1 MFVLPFATQIKHE
14 SGTPIPD
21 GALKQEVTFCVQG
34 VASPLLAN
42 VYLHYVYDLWVQQ
55 WRKRHATGDMIVVRY
70 ADDTIVGFQHRRD
83 AERFLSDLKDRL
95 AQFALSLH
103 PEKTRL
109 IEFGAYAAERRQ
121 SRGEGKPET
130 FDFLG
135 FTHYCGTRKDGA
147 GFQLGRRTQR
157 KRMRV
162 KLKEITETLQR
173 VRHRPI
179 DEQGQW
185 LGTVIG
191 GYFAYFA
198 VPTNTHMLSAFRA
211 HISEQWVRSLRR
223 RSQRHRL
230 TWARMSRLID
240 RFLPPVR
247 VRHPWPDRRFRVMH
261 SR

>member
-1 MFVLPFATQIKHE
+1 
-14 SGTPIPD
+14 
-21 GALKQEVTFCVQG
+21 

-42 VYLHYVYDLWVQQ
+42 VYLHYVYDLWFQQ

-109 IEFGAYAAERRQ
+109 IEFGAFAAERRKK
-121 SRGEGKPET
+121 RGEGKPAT

-157 KRMRV
+157 KRMRA
-162 KLKEITETLQR
+162 KLKEITETLRR

-211 HISEQWVRSLRR
+211 HIPPQRVFGLLGHAGELRPVVADIGHLVRDDQMVLGVRR
-223 RSQRHRL
+223 RDCPAM
-230 TWARMSRLID
+230 ARAS
-240 RFLPPVR
+240 
-247 VRHPWPDRRFRVMH
+247 HP
-261 SR
+261 